1 MTALVT
7 RATAAEER
15 LKPRIIQADKRR
27 FSLKL
32 EPVFWEALEDIA
44 AARGI
49 RLNRLV
55 ALVAAEPGGQDNL
68 ASHLRKF
75 CLAEAQREAAEA
87 RLGGGRVDLGGLM
100 DSSPIPCLLIAPNGM
115 VRRENLA
122 FTARFG
128 GFGIRFV
135 GKPFLRH
142 FRFQSAV
149 PVAEAWQRFAA
160 GETFTLRGRVVHVA
174 PGRVT
179 TAEARLFPVPARR
192 PVGFYCILWLALGLP
207 ASTGRAVAA
216 R

>member
-1 MTALVT
+1 MTTPGAE
-7 RATAAEER
+7 AAAEER

-32 EPVFWEALEDIA
+32 EPVFWDALEDIA

-55 ALVAAEPGGQDNL
+55 ALVAGEPGGHHNL

-75 CLAEAQREAAEA
+75 CLTEVQRETAEA
-87 RLGGGRVDLGGLM
+87 RTGASRLDLGGLM
-100 DSSPIPCLLIAPNGM
+100 DSSPIPCLLIAPNGV

-128 GFGIRFV
+128 GFGTRFV
-135 GKPFLRH
+135 GRPFLRH
-142 FRFQSAV
+142 FRFQSAT
-149 PVAEAWQRFAA
+149 PVGDAWQRFAA
-160 GETFTLRGRVVHVA
+160 GESFTLKGRVVHVA

-192 PVGFYCILWLALGLP
+192 PAGFYCILWLALGLP
-207 ASTGRAVAA
+207 AAAGRATVA